1 MPTRLIASSLAL
13 IAFAVA
19 VLAGIGVDNPA
30 ATILWRAILA
40 MAICYCI
47 GLFIGS
53 ASQRAIEEAIQEHKK
68 DNPLAPEPELNSPA
82 TDPRSPGDSNSGN
95 GVAA

>member
-19 VLAGIGVDNPA
+19 VLSGIAVDNPA
-30 ATILWRAILA
+30 STILWRAILA
-40 MAICYCI
+40 MVICYCL

-53 ASQRAIEEAIQEHKK
+53 ASQRAIEEAIEQHKK
-68 DNPLAPEPELNSPA
+68 DNPLAPKP
-82 TDPRSPGDSNSGN
+82 DPNAPVAEDQNVDTSDPTN
-95 GVAA
+95 GIAA